1 MHFNT
6 CLVEIIHLTVGF
18 ATLASSF
25 FRGARTRAEGKGQ
38 HWKNQLIDKSGVK
51 RGGRNFSAP
60 FSPAQPFAAG
70 VLYAS
75 VFSAKV

>member
-1 MHFNT
+1 MHLNT

-25 FRGARTRAEGKGQ
+25 FRGVRRGGKGQ

-70 VLYAS
+70 MLYAS